1 MFLPIPS
8 APLRIVVVAAA
19 LAAMSCRSSA
29 AEPTQDIVPNASGCC
44 QAGMAS
50 AQQQALGQARRAAER
65 AARDVNTNREIDDWA
80 ECARDAS
87 RAIDAAGKRVSV
99 ASRSTSNSATCRR
112 LCKARSASLARRT
125 YR

>member
-29 AEPTQDIVPNASGCC
+29 AEPRQDIVPNASECC

-50 AQQQALGQARRAAER
+50 AATGNPARRAR
-65 AARDVNTNREIDDWA
+65 SVP
-80 ECARDAS
+80 
-87 RAIDAAGKRVSV
+87 RV
-99 ASRSTSNSATCRR
+99 T
-112 LCKARSASLARRT
+112 
-125 YR
+125 